1 MKTIDRFAHVLPV
14 ALLLA
19 AGLVALAGEHP
30 APQRPKPPATGPARP
45 TDANADASAA
55 ATATAAS
62 APAPASDTTVP
73 ALRAPFAPPVR
84 KSTTGKTVVVITN
97 GDLERMFGKSRQQP
111 QHPNTASG
119 SGDDAVESALPG
131 ELGAAPPAQGR
142 SAADIQAE
150 ISRLEKKAKHIK
162 NPYVTPVPE
171 SPDER
176 AAERGLSAP
185 QKLQA
190 TQQRIEQLKQDLK
203 KQENQPPRQ

>member
-19 AGLVALAGEHP
+19 AGLVALAGDHP
-30 APQRPKPPATGPARP
+30 APQRPTPTGPAKP
-45 TDANADASAA
+45 ADAKADGSAAASAA
-55 ATATAAS
+55 
-62 APAPASDTTVP
+62 PAPVSDTTVP

-84 KSTTGKTVVVITN
+84 KTQTGKTVVVITN

-111 QHPNTASG
+111 PRSNGANG
-119 SGDDAVESALPG
+119 NGDDAVQSALPADMNAG
-131 ELGAAPPAQGR
+131 QPPGVR
-142 SAADIQAE
+142 NPADIQAE

-171 SPDER
+171 GPDER
-176 AAERGLSAP
+176 AAEHGMSAP

-190 TQQRIEQLKQDLK
+190 AQQRIEQLKQELQ
-203 KQENQPPRQ
+203 KQGNPPPPQQN